1 MYIYEQCNNNKNNN
15 SCGNNRSDDKNRKEF
30 GFENRNTH
38 IIYHCPE
45 NQNLFL
51 QK

>member
-38 IIYHCPE
+38 SNISLP
-45 NQNLFL
+45 
-51 QK
+51 